1 MRDDAKTGRA
11 SKISRRQLPVLMA
24 GAAAATTLPVRA
36 QQPGITTGA
45 AIRQAAADLLGGV
58 GSQVRAAIA
67 FPFSAPERHR
77 WTYVPGRRA
86 GVMLDDMGARERD
99 LAMALLAASLSDRG
113 YVKAT
118 GVMTLASVLRETRG
132 FGRGS
137 GAYAFAV
144 FGDPTSG
151 GAWGWRME
159 GHHLS
164 LNFTGFDDAIIST
177 TPHCVCAD
185 PTEVLEGPHAGLAPL
200 DREDYIGRDLA
211 RNLGAEQMTKARLDR
226 EVPNDIRAG
235 PRRAALAD
243 NGGIAYTEL
252 TDETQRHLML
262 GLAETYLSNL
272 PRVFADAQM
281 ARLTG
286 PNRDG
291 MRFQWAGGLET
302 SDLHYYRLHGPTLA
316 IEYATRERATH
327 VHTIWREPGND
338 FGRAQL
344 AQAGVETLPPE
355 GA

>member
-1 MRDDAKTGRA
+1 MSDDAKTGRA
-11 SKISRRQLPVLMA
+11 VQVSRRHFPALIA
-24 GAAAATTLPVRA
+24 GAAVATTLPVRA
-36 QQPGITTGA
+36 QSGRSGA
-45 AIRQAAADLLGGV
+45 TIRQAAVDLLSGV
-58 GSQVRAAIA
+58 GSEVRAAIA
-67 FPFSAPERHR
+67 FPFSAAERHR

-86 GVMLDDMGARERD
+86 GVMLDDMSARERE
-99 LAMALLAASLSDRG
+99 LAMALLAASLSERG
-113 YVKAT
+113 YAKAA

-144 FGDPTSG
+144 FGDPAAG
-151 GAWGWRME
+151 GAWGWRVE

-164 LNFTGFDDAIIST
+164 LHFTGFDDAIISA

-211 RNLGAEQMTKARLDR
+211 RNLSAEQMDTARL
-226 EVPNDIRAG
+226 EGAVSNDIRAG

-243 NGGIAYTEL
+243 RGGISYAEL

-272 PRVFADAQM
+272 PRELADAQM
-281 ARLTG
+281 SRLTG
-286 PNRDG
+286 LDRDSL
-291 MRFQWAGGLET
+291 RFQWVGGFEMT
-302 SDLHYYRLHGPTLA
+302 DLHYYRLHGPTLA